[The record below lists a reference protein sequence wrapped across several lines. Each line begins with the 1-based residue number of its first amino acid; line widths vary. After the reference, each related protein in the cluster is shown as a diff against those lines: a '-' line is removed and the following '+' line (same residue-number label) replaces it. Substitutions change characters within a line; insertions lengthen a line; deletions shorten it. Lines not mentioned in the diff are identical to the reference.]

1 MNFGEWLSLSDAERE
16 AEKRRWHA
24 FEPGYW
30 HALAVEAAARF
41 AAEFG
46 GKRHITHV
54 FKSLYRARELVIAVQ
69 TNLAPPKGL
78 KLPQSYLGFRVMQFA
93 RQLPEG
99 VLVEPGRPSKMRRT
113 RRARRAE
120 SVTRARPRL
129 ESAQTE
135 DPEIISLEG
144 DIDFHASAPIA
155 AELRSL
161 IQKKPKK
168 LVIELSK
175 VPYIDSSGLALLI
188 DAMRKVEAYRGK
200 LYLVCMQESV
210 RVIFET
216 SRLNQAFRIRS
227 NVAEA
232 LAAS

>member
-16 AEKRRWHA
+16 AEKRRWHV

-30 HALAVEAAARF
+30 HAIAVEAAARF
-41 AAEFG
+41 LAEFG
-46 GKRHITHV
+46 SKRHVTQV

-69 TNLAPPKGL
+69 TDLITPKEI

-93 RQLPEG
+93 SQIPEG
-99 VLVEPGRPSKMRRT
+99 VLVQPSRPGKSRRT
-113 RRARRAE
+113 KGARRAE
-120 SVTRARPRL
+120 PLRGRRARVD
-129 ESAQTE
+129 SDQTE
-135 DPEIISLEG
+135 HPEILSLEG
-144 DIDFHASAPIA
+144 EIDLDASARITPN
-155 AELRSL
+155 LRSL
-161 IQKKPKK
+161 IQNKPKK
-168 LVIELSK
+168 LVIDLSR

-188 DAMRKVEAYRGK
+188 DAMRRVEAYRGK
-200 LYLVCMQESV
+200 LYLVGMQESV

-227 NVAEA
+227 NVADA